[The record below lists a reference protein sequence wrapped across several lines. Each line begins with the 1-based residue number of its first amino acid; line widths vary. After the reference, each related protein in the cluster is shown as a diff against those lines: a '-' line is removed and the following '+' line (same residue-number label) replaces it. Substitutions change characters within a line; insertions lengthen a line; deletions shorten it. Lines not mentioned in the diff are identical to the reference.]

1 MAKVKLNPALQQV
14 RRTIGRVCLPG
25 SIWRADHLETAG
37 HVEGDMERGEVEH
50 RQRFRRAVAYAQA
63 ALADEKVRAV
73 YAEEAAQKGK
83 RPFDLAVS
91 DYFKGRNLLA
101 GGECMK
107 HPNPSRILMLGLFFK
122 GRVREWVKQPT
133 M

>member
-14 RRTIGRVCLPG
+14 RGQLAGFVYRVRYGGQTISKPP
-25 SIWRADHLETAG
+25 
-37 HVEGDMERGEVEH
+37 DMSKVTWSAAQVEH

-101 GGECMK
+101 GGE
-107 HPNPSRILMLGLFFK
+107 L
-122 GRVREWVKQPT
+122 
-133 M
+133 